1 MSFLEKENR
10 VVPSRLT
17 RRRNRDVTR
26 RRRRTQRRA
35 ETTGN
40 TVRTLKRGWFQYTKS
55 GSANPQSTASTP
67 LFNVVVVACRLSLVL
82 PPAPLLLLPYSC
94 SSLSS
99 FFLSFRSFFSPF
111 FLSALVECLLIVHGG
126 AHLFTFL
133 KLFNLMR

>member
-1 MSFLEKENR
+1 MSFPEKENR

-99 FFLSFRSFFSPF
+99 FFLSFHSFFSPF

>member
-17 RRRNRDVTR
+17 RRRNRDVRR
-26 RRRRTQRRA
+26 RRRRTQRRVEA
-35 ETTGN
+35 TGN

-99 FFLSFRSFFSPF
+99 FFLSFHSFFPFLSLCARRMSAHCARRSPF
-111 FLSALVECLLIVHGG
+111 IYVSE
-126 AHLFTFL
+126 TF
-133 KLFNLMR
+133 